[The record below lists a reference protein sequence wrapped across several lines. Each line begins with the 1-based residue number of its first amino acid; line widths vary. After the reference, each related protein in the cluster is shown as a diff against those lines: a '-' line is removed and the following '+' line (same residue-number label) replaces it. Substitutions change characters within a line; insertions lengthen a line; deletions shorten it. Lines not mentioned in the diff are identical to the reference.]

1 MILADF
7 LIVTLFILL
16 LIIEILFVIIDLS
29 WVDIHVENRLTHLL
43 TLLNHFISPIIHVK
57 YHYLSL
63 INLLIFLKPI
73 TINFPDFMTTFIY
86 LITSSDS

>member
-1 MILADF
+1 MILADLLF
-7 LIVTLFILL
+7 ATLFILL
-16 LIIEILFVIIDLS
+16 LIIDLS
-29 WVDIHVENRLTHLL
+29 WVYINLENRLTH
-43 TLLNHFISPIIHVK
+43 LLNHFISPIIRAK

-73 TINFPDFMTTFIY
+73 TINFHDFMTTFIY